1 MCQRQLRRKRKST
14 GVVDKKNLEE
24 IAQID
29 TVNLVI
35 ELTSRCLLNFS
46 LYLYLFLCGTV
57 L

>member
-1 MCQRQLRRKRKST
+1 MCQRQLRWKREST

-29 TVNLVI
+29 TVSLVI
-35 ELTSRCLLNFS
+35 ELTLRCLLNFS
-46 LYLYLFLCGTV
+46 LNLYLFLCGTV

>member
-1 MCQRQLRRKRKST
+1 MCQRQLRWKRKST

-29 TVNLVI
+29 TVSLVI
-35 ELTSRCLLNFS
+35 ELTLRCLFNFS
-46 LYLYLFLCGTV
+46 LNLYLFFCGTV

>member
-1 MCQRQLRRKRKST
+1 MCQRQLRWKRKST

-29 TVNLVI
+29 IVSLVI

-46 LYLYLFLCGTV
+46 LNLYLVLCRIV